1 VKIDDLYAQL
11 GELISAGRG
20 SDDVYL
26 ILHDGAGDEEGPARD
41 VWRWAWALTT
51 VQPCPDERDALT
63 NLCGEV
69 ETPEMEAQTT
79 AALREQR

>member
-11 GELISAGRG
+11 GELIAAGRG

-26 ILHDGAGDEEGPARD
+26 ILHDGAGEDGPARD
-41 VWRWAWALTT
+41 VWRWSWALTT
-51 VQPCPDERDALT
+51 VQPAEDRDAFT

-79 AALREQR
+79 AALREQQR